1 MEQNVINAFGYVAK
15 VYEETSFLLKDFNE
29 VLAQHSFMTVL
40 GNSIGTTYLSR
51 DINSPKYWLTRY
63 AAIFYKPQDQEA
75 DSPLLSVTAC
85 FYDLKPEEI
94 SPILILG
101 VARGMDHPKQ
111 NWNYNWFFSAFFNEG
126 GFMNYYKKENGELKP
141 FEGILDA
148 EKDTIYFKNRMSDEK
163 YNWFKEGCLF
173 TMPLLQ
179 VKNYDMIQELSER
192 VVKLWKENYGL

>member
-29 VLAQHSFMTVL
+29 VLAQHSFTTVL
-40 GNSIGTTYLSR
+40 GNSIGTTSLSR

-75 DSPLLSVTAC
+75 DSPLLSVTVC
-85 FYDLKPEEI
+85 FYDLKPEAI
-94 SPILILG
+94 SPILVLG

-111 NWNYNWFFSAFFNEG
+111 SWNYDWFFSAFFNEG
-126 GFMNYYKKENGELKP
+126 GFMNYYRKENGDLRP
-141 FEGILDA
+141 FEGIVDA

-173 TMPLLQ
+173 TVPLLQ
-179 VKNYDMIQELSER
+179 VKNHDMIEELSER
-192 VVKLWKENYGL
+192 VVKLWEENYGI